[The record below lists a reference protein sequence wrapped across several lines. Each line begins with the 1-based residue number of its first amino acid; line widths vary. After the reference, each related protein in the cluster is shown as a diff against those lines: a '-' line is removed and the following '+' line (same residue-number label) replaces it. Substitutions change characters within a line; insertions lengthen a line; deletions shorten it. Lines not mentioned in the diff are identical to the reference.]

1 MSRGSCRAPKGYVY
15 SRQELC
21 KSDVHLEVCAL
32 RRLRQFLM
40 CGCGHESGISLE
52 PKRLDTSG
60 VASLPSYLDQ
70 DGLHGEVTLP
80 LAQTGELVKLDLVIP
95 VSANMSYVCVCV
107 CVCVFPSKTYLAVSL
122 IYAGQVDL

>member
-1 MSRGSCRAPKGYVY
+1 MPRGSCRVPKGYVH

-32 RRLRQFLM
+32 RRLRQLLV
-40 CGCGHESGISLE
+40 CGCGHESGILLE
-52 PKRLDTSG
+52 PKRLNTSG

-80 LAQTGELVKLDLVIP
+80 LTQTGELVKLDLLSFVLA
-95 VSANMSYVCVCV
+95 SMSCVCV
-107 CVCVFPSKTYLAVSL
+107 Y
-122 IYAGQVDL
+122 